1 MTPVLNYVF
10 SALWLLLGS
19 DPSVPAREA
28 QAWHWTGG
36 WQQDVDRFTFSA
48 ESTEIPASC
57 RKQPEAYVDFPL
69 VINGAHEITF
79 DGRPAVTF
87 SDSSFKRVRS
97 IYGKPSLPC
106 EKLAGVTTLGWLVA
120 TDTKYFARFALF
132 PQVEATHPLDN
143 LFNETLN
150 VVAAGTL
157 LVMAVFCLII
167 FMDKLSKSIAISYF
181 LSNIFLSIYFATSV
195 PGLLSVDM
203 DMQTLHRLGDTSLG
217 VGFVLLY
224 YVLASQGLVGRRVF
238 ATYLG
243 MSVLVFALQLGGRT
257 SDEIQMGTNLGFLPV
272 LFVLLAILPRLFSH
286 FRKRTIGRL
295 EYLEL
300 TGLALFVGGAV
311 NDILVVSGDYDG
323 YLVLPIAIVAKMMFL
338 ALGVH
343 ESILEA
349 YRERD
354 YLRANLEKEVER
366 KTLELRQTQA
376 ELVHSAKLASLGT
389 LSAGIAHEINN
400 SINFVNG
407 AIPPL
412 EKLIAKLE
420 HVSPRDLEIGRKL
433 LAAVKDGVN
442 ITVDIVK
449 SLRQFT
455 GLNQAKFKDVRLPEV
470 VHSVTTILN
479 SKIKERY
486 TVVTEMPT
494 DLQIYGDVVS
504 INQILM
510 NLITNAMDAMPEGG
524 TITVAAEH
532 TSAGTVVEIRDTGC
546 GIPEDIQS
554 RIFDPFFTT
563 KDVGHG
569 TGLGLYI
576 ISNEMKKYGGLIA
589 VSSKPGAGTTFRL
602 TFPEQLPQ
610 EQVAA

>member
-1 MTPVLNYVF
+1 MTALLNYIF
-10 SALWLLLGS
+10 SALWLVLGS
-19 DPSVPAREA
+19 DPSVPSRVAD
-28 QAWHWTGG
+28 QWKWSGG
-36 WQQDVDRFTFSA
+36 WQESADRFTFHA
-48 ESTEIPASC
+48 NSTQIPELC
-57 RKQPEAYVDFPL
+57 RAQPDAWVDFPL
-69 VINGAHEITF
+69 VINGAHEISF
-79 DGRPAVTF
+79 DGKSALTF
-87 SDSSFKRVRS
+87 SDVSFSRVRS
-97 IYGKPSLPC
+97 IYGKPAIPC
-106 EKLAGVTTLGWLVA
+106 EKLANVTTLSWSVA

-132 PQVEATHPLDN
+132 PQIEQRHPLDN
-143 LFNETLN
+143 LFNEAFN
-150 VVAAGTL
+150 VVAAGAL
-157 LVMAVFCLII
+157 MIMALFCLII
-167 FMDKLSKSIAISYF
+167 FWDKLPKQVALSYF
-181 LSNIFLSIYFATSV
+181 LSNIFLSIYFATAV
-195 PGLLSVDM
+195 PGLLSVDLS
-203 DMQTLHRLGDTSLG
+203 MQTLHRLGDSSLG
-217 VGFVLLY
+217 IGFVLLY
-224 YVLASQGLVGRRVF
+224 FVLFSQALIGRRVF
-238 ATYLG
+238 ATYL
-243 MSVLVFALQLGGRT
+243 VLSALVLALQVFGRT

-272 LFVLLAILPRLFSH
+272 LFVLVAIYPRLFGR
-286 FRKRTIGRL
+286 FRKRTMGRL

-300 TGLALFVGGAV
+300 IGLTLFVGGAA

-323 YLVLPIAIVAKMMFL
+323 YLLLPVAIVAKMMFL

-412 EKLIAKLE
+412 EKLIGKLE

-455 GLNQAKFKDVRLPEV
+455 GLNQAKFKDVLLPEV
-470 VHSVTTILN
+470 VRSVTTILN
-479 SKIKERY
+479 SKIKDHYE
-486 TVVTEMPT
+486 VVTEMAP

-510 NLITNAMDAMPEGG
+510 NLVTNAMDAMPEGG
-524 TITVAAEH
+524 KITVWGERSS
-532 TSAGTVVEIRDTGC
+532 TGTVVEVRDTGC
-546 GIPEDIQS
+546 GIPEEIQT

-576 ISNEMKKYGGLIA
+576 ISNEMKKYGGHIS
-589 VSSKPGAGTTFRL
+589 VSSKPGLGTTFRL
-602 TFPEQLPQ
+602 TFPEQLQ
-610 EQVAA
+610 QVAA